1 VESGY
6 DEHGEEKR
14 SQNNKFLG
22 GFWRAEMQL
31 PLREG
36 ATQVLDGGLASL
48 PHINQRL
55 AKTMKTLSAEGVFS
69 APRRMVIASVSERER
84 TSIRVFYSNF

>member
-22 GFWRAEMQL
+22 GF
-31 PLREG
+31 
-36 ATQVLDGGLASL
+36 
-48 PHINQRL
+48 
-55 AKTMKTLSAEGVFS
+55 
-69 APRRMVIASVSERER
+69 
-84 TSIRVFYSNF
+84 